1 MARTTRE
8 PLSGAYRAVWRWHF
22 YAGLLVL
29 PFLMMLALTGGLYLF
44 ASEIDDL
51 AARPLNVVTPGPERV
66 PPDRWV
72 AAARVAADGRPV
84 AVRVPGRVDRAVEV
98 VVQPEGGARRTVF
111 VNPYDGQVTGVAG
124 APLSDTFKRI
134 HSLEIFGGGLNVVI
148 EIVAGWAII
157 LVATGVFLWWPRGRK
172 EGVVSL
178 STRDPARRPF
188 WRDLHAVTGIFAGGV
203 IVFLAATGMLWS
215 AVWGDQVMGTLR
227 AAGLGRPPAPAAQ
240 SWEHADHAPAGLGW
254 TMQGSALSAPE
265 ARLDLDA
272 VLATAAAHQ
281 VAAPFTVNLPSRPD
295 QAVSV
300 AVRNTRVEDSRTLY
314 TDGSGRLLGDIRYDR
329 YGWAARMFEWSIFT
343 HQGTQYGTINR
354 IVMLLACI
362 AVWGMGISA
371 MVMWWKRRPK
381 GRLAAPVAPPGPRA
395 RAAVLGIVLPLAIL
409 YPLTGLSLLAALALD
424 RLWRLVRRRSIVAS
438 GNPS

>member
-1 MARTTRE
+1 MSGATNA
-8 PLSGAYRAVWRWHF
+8 PLSGAYRVVWRWHF

-66 PPDRWV
+66 SADRWV
-72 AAARVAADGRPV
+72 AAARVAADGQPV
-84 AVRVPGRVDRAVEV
+84 AVRVPDRPDRAVQV
-98 VVQPEGGARRTVF
+98 VVQPDDGSRRAVF
-111 VNPYDGQVTGVAG
+111 VNPYDGQVSGVAG

-172 EGVVSL
+172 GGVVSL

-240 SWEHADHAPAGLGW
+240 NWEHAHHAPTPEGLGW
-254 TMQGSALSAPE
+254 TMQGSVLSAPE
-265 ARLDLDA
+265 SRLDLDA
-272 VLATAAAHQ
+272 VLATAAARQ

-295 QAVSV
+295 EAVSV

-314 TDGSGRLLGDIRYDR
+314 TDRTGRLLGDIRYEQ

-354 IVMLLACI
+354 IVMLLACL
-362 AVWGMGISA
+362 AVWMMGISA
-371 MVMWWKRRPK
+371 MVMWWKRRPT

-409 YPLTGLSLLAALALD
+409 YPLTGLSLLAAVAVD
-424 RLWRLVRRRSIVAS
+424 RLWRLVRRPAAA
-438 GNPS
+438 